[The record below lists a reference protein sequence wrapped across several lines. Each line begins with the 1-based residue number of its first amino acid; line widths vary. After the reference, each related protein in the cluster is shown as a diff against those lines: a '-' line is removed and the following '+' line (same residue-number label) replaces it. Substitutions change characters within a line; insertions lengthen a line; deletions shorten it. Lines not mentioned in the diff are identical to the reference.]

1 MQHLDRQ
8 LRAYKDQL
16 ITEVRL
22 SSQETSKVATL
33 VASEVRFLPSSAKE
47 RIAASSPIPISAR
60 LDELRAFQ
68 SWMDWASQAKGR
80 PEVTRAQVITQ
91 NYVCFVYL
99 KDALFQALLNNTS
112 SDSVTA
118 RCAQFLSKSS
128 VRSFRNAVAHANWCY
143 KPDFS
148 GLQCWVL
155 KDARNPDQGMRYFEV
170 SQKDIDFWQSL
181 ARGVA
186 YAAYTQLDG

>member
-8 LRAYKDQL
+8 LRTYRDRL
-16 ITEVRL
+16 TTEVRL
-22 SSQETSKVATL
+22 SSEETSKVVTL
-33 VASEVRFLPSSAKE
+33 VASEVRFLPSNA
-47 RIAASSPIPISAR
+47 RGQIVAASPVPISAR

-68 SWMDWASQAKGR
+68 SWMDWASQTTGR

-99 KDALFQALLNNTS
+99 KDALFLALLDHVP

-118 RCAQFLSKSS
+118 RCVQFLSKGS
-128 VRSFRNAVAHANWCY
+128 VKSFRNAIAHANWCY
-143 KPDFS
+143 KSDFS
-148 GLQCWVL
+148 GLQCWVW
-155 KDARNPDQGMRYFEV
+155 KDARHPDRGMRYFEV
-170 SQKDIDFWQSL
+170 SQEDINFWQSL

-186 YAAYTQLDG
+186 YAAYTQLNG